1 MSKRSAKEFIEGSDE
16 FSIKKFVSEYANSDD
31 SVTIDS
37 LSEKYQISGID
48 KIFEYAIVNCIVSFK
63 TAQKMK
69 FKAHRNQARHCKK
82 EVLHTAS
89 DRYYSNLF
97 KKRFEYVTSQ
107 ISDDKIREMVDAYI
121 ASPDLS
127 AEILADMFLGLSKRE
142 LNALLEKAIVF
153 NLIDDEKC
161 NTLKAVAFDKVPEV
175 RQKVVISELFN
186 RYERFRSYYKDLS
199 SRIVQLHFQLE
210 TYDDFIFS
218 DEDEDEHD
226 KANKEKELRKLQ
238 KEFEVFRKNYY
249 F

>member
-1 MSKRSAKEFIEGSDE
+1 MTAKDFIETSDE
-16 FSIKKFVSEYANSDD
+16 FSIKKFVSEYADSDD

-37 LSEKYQISGID
+37 LSEKYQIRSGVD
-48 KIFEYAIVNCIVSFK
+48 KVFEYAIVNCIVSYK

-69 FKAHRNQARHCKK
+69 IKAHRNQARHCKK
-82 EVLHTAS
+82 DVLHTAS
-89 DRYYSNLF
+89 DQYYSNLL
-97 KKRFEYVTSQ
+97 KRRFEYVVSK

-121 ASPDLS
+121 ASPNLS
-127 AEILADMFLGLSKRE
+127 AEIIANTFGFSRRE

-161 NTLKAVAFDKVPEV
+161 NTLKAVAFDKVPKV

-186 RYERFRSYYKDLS
+186 RYDRFRSYYKDLS
-199 SRIVQLHFQLE
+199 SRIVQLHFQLD

-218 DEDEDEHD
+218 DEDEHC
-226 KANKEKELRKLQ
+226 KAEKEKELQRLQ
-238 KEFEVFRKNYY
+238 KEFEAFRKNYY